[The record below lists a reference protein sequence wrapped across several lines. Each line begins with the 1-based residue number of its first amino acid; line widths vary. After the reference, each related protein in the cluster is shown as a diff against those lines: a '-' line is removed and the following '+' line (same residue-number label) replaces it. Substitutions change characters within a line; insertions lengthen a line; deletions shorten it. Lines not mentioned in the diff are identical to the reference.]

1 MHIIFHNAT
10 ILTQNPAQ
18 PTAQAM
24 AIRNDR
30 IEAVGTNEAVL
41 KHQTPNT
48 KIIDAQGKTMLPGF
62 HDAHIHIWKVG
73 NLLTYMLDV
82 RGVKSKAAM
91 LDKIATY
98 TTQNPHLEWI
108 MVRGFNEAAWEDGQL
123 PTRFDLD
130 TIATDKPICVIRTC
144 AHIAVVNS
152 NALDICNITPQTTV
166 PTGGE
171 IRCNPKGK
179 LLGILTETAL
189 GLVMRHIPPYNVR
202 QYKEMIAAA
211 QNALVRYGI
220 TSATDPAVMPD
231 LLEVYRAMEQ
241 ANELFVRINAV
252 PIQVPDGDTQALPL
266 PEKYQSDFLV
276 VDTVKFFSDGGLSG
290 KTAALNMPYKNT
302 TTEYGVLRLTYDFF
316 LPLAQRARAAG
327 WKIATHAIG
336 DKAIDIVLEVYKK
349 SPTPALPKGEGVE
362 TRLSPLPFGEDWG
375 GAFRIEHL
383 ALPSSQNLA
392 DMKELGCHA
401 VPQTIFIY
409 ELGKNF
415 RNYLSDDYLQNCY
428 PIKKMLDAGINVA
441 LSSDAPVVKD
451 FNPMR
456 GIQAAVRREDTEG
469 VVIAPEQVISVEQA
483 LYSYTMG
490 GAKAHDLAHEQG
502 SIEVGKRADFIFLDQ
517 NPLTI
522 PTQLLHT
529 VRVMET
535 YINGKCV
542 FRKVP
547 TKL

>member
-1 MHIIFHNAT
+1 MHSIFYNAT

-18 PTAQAM
+18 PIAQAM
-24 AIRNDR
+24 AIRNGR

-41 KHQTPNT
+41 KQQTSDT
-48 KIIDAQGKTMLPGF
+48 KIIDAQGKTLLPGF
-62 HDAHIHIWKVG
+62 NDAHIHIWKVG

-82 RGVKSKAAM
+82 RGIKSKAAM
-91 LDKIATY
+91 LDKIADY
-98 TTQNPHLEWI
+98 VVQNPHLEWI
-108 MVRGFNEAAWEDGQL
+108 MVRGFNEAAWSEGQL

-152 NALDICNITPQTTV
+152 NALAICNITTQTPV

-171 IRCNPKGK
+171 IRCNKEGT

-189 GLVMRHIPPYNVR
+189 GLVMRNIPPYTAT
-202 QYKEMIAAA
+202 QYKEMVVAA

-231 LLEVYRAMEQ
+231 LLDVYRAMEQ
-241 ANELFVRINAV
+241 EKKLFVRINAV
-252 PIQVPDGDTQALPL
+252 PIQVPDGDTEALPL

-290 KTAALNMPYKNT
+290 KTAALNTPYKNT
-302 TTEYGVLRLTYDFF
+302 TDEYGVLRLTYDFF

-336 DKAIDIVLEVYKK
+336 DKAIDMVLEVYKK
-349 SPTPALPKGEGVE
+349 PPPTSPKEGSSVEASTGFTP
-362 TRLSPLPFGEDWG
+362 SPLGRAG
-375 GAFRIEHL
+375 VGMRIEHL
-383 ALPSSQNLA
+383 ALPSPQNLA
-392 DMKELGCHA
+392 DMKALGCHA

-415 RNYLSDDYLQNCY
+415 RNYLSEDYLQNCY
-428 PIKKMLDAGINVA
+428 PIKKILDAGINVA

-451 FNPMR
+451 FNPMQ
-456 GIQAAVRREDTEG
+456 GIQAAVRREDTEDIQ
-469 VVIAPEQVISVEQA
+469 IAPEQAISVEQA
-483 LYSYTMG
+483 LYAYTMG
-490 GAKAHDLAHEQG
+490 GAKAHDLEQEQG
-502 SIEVGKRADFIFLDQ
+502 SIEVGKRADFIFLAQ
-517 NPLTI
+517 NPLDV
-522 PTQLLHT
+522 PSKLLNT
-529 VRVMET
+529 VQVLET
-535 YINGKCV
+535 YIGGERVFGKG
-542 FRKVP
+542 
-547 TKL
+547 